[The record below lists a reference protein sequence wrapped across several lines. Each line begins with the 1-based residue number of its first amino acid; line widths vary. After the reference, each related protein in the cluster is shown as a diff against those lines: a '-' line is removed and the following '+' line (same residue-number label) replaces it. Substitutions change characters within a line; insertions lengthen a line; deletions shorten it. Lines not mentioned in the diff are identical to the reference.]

1 VWPLAYL
8 RWEVAF
14 LEDMGF
20 GLDLSECAVTGATDD
35 LIYVSPKTGRAVSKA
50 GAGIWA
56 ERLLPLPDV
65 LRGEGDAPDA
75 EIVQALETTG

>member
-1 VWPLAYL
+1 
-8 RWEVAF
+8 
-14 LEDMGF
+14 
-20 GLDLSECAVTGATDD
+20 
-35 LIYVSPKTGRAVSKA
+35 VSKA

-75 EIVQALETTG
+75 EIVQALETTGYFLSAHLAPDLGTRPLPDARQRFVAAFTRTL